1 MDWLAMEAEP
11 LRRMGEWLDAH
22 PRVALAGFLALMV
35 LASARW
41 E

>member
-22 PRVALAGFLALMV
+22 PLVALAAVIACV
-35 LASARW
+35 LVGGWIA
-41 E
+41 